1 MHTPAAVQPRVLGA
15 SVSYSDETE
24 RFIAMP
30 APHKP
35 LALRSLHM
43 LVPRIDTS
51 SPTCKGIPMQD
62 SQNKRPTM
70 GTGRHSIL
78 TRKDS
83 LPLSPLIEHVEKGS
97 KSLFAVPKSFSFPG
111 DDDAVAELME
121 IVGLRR
127 PNRASSP
134 VSHLVEPPLLNKRR
148 NSSVPQLFEMENGQD
163 DSRETRSPVIEPPRL
178 SETPFKPTARK
189 GYHDEPLSPCSELR
203 MTDRSPVSRTKNP
216 IPFNSPFL
224 NRRRMASPLTVSPTI
239 ARREPGVELG
249 LLSPSPELRPPFIF
263 RSTNPV
269 PTRLAEY
276 SCSFDVQGR
285 PRSKS
290 VTDLDGR
297 IRMAF
302 AC

>member
-1 MHTPAAVQPRVLGA
+1 MHTPAAAVPPRVLGA

-51 SPTCKGIPMQD
+51 SPSCKGIPMQD
-62 SQNKRPTM
+62 AQNKRPTM

-97 KSLFAVPKSFSFPG
+97 KSFSFPG

-127 PNRASSP
+127 PNAPSP
-134 VSHLVEPPLLNKRR
+134 VSHLVETPLLNKRR
-148 NSSVPQLFEMENGQD
+148 NSSVPQLFEMEHGQD
-163 DSRETRSPVIEPPRL
+163 DSGDTRSPVIEPPRL

-189 GYHDEPLSPCSELR
+189 GYYDEPLSPCSELR
-203 MTDRSPVSRTKNP
+203 MTDRSPVSRTRNP

-224 NRRRMASPLTVSPTI
+224 NRRRMASPLAVSPTI
-239 ARREPGVELG
+239 VRREPGVELG
-249 LLSPSPELRPPFIF
+249 LLSPSPELRTPFIF

-269 PTRLAEY
+269 PSRLAEY
-276 SCSFDVQGR
+276 SCSVDVQGR